1 MNLWLIDAFTDT
13 PFAGNPAGVCLL
25 DEEKPDAWMQSVARE
40 INQAETAFLLKR
52 DGGFGLRWFTPTVEV
67 DLCGHAT
74 LASAHFLWSAKKLK
88 AKEVAT
94 FHTRSGILSARR
106 ADGWILLDFPATPAE
121 PCEPPPYLLSAF
133 NALGA
138 PVFQSRFDYMIVLEK
153 AAAVRSPKVDFRLLR
168 EIETRGVIITAPSDE
183 PGVDFI
189 SRFFAP
195 SAGVDEDPVTGSAH
209 CALAPYWAQRLGRN
223 ALTGFQASARGGM
236 VRVEVQ
242 GDRVQ
247 LGGKAVTVVK
257 GTLEA

>member
-1 MNLWLIDAFTDT
+1 MQLWLVDAFTDV
-13 PFAGNPAGVCLL
+13 PFAGNPAGICLL
-25 DEEKPDAWMQSVARE
+25 DEAKPDAWMQSVARE

-52 DGGFGLRWFTPTVEV
+52 DDGFGLRWFTPTVEV

-88 AKEVAT
+88 AKETAT

-121 PCEPPPYLLSAF
+121 TCEPPPYLLAAF
-133 NALGA
+133 NALNA
-138 PVFQSRFDYMIVLEK
+138 PVFKSRFDYMIVLEK

-223 ALTGFQASARGGM
+223 ALTGFQASARGGT